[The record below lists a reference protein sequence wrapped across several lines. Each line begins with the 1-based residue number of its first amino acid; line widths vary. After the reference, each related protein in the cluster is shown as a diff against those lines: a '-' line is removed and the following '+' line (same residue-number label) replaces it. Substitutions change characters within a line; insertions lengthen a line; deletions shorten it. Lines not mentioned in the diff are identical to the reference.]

1 MRILFVHEVSW
12 YNKVVFEMHDIPELL
27 SLRGHDVYF
36 LDFDEGR
43 QHAKWRLRTS
53 VESRAH
59 PGSRVTVVTPPR
71 IFPGIL
77 GRLFAVLLQP
87 LVFLLLLKRIQ
98 PNVVVTY
105 SIPTSGWQVT
115 LLCNLRKIPVI
126 VRSIDVSHELRP
138 SRLKILVK
146 WSESLVYS
154 RADFVSTHNEPLRQ
168 YVISLGASETSSSVI
183 HPGVDFRR
191 FQPTPPR
198 VELRD
203 SLGIQESDKVLLF
216 MGTLFRFSGV
226 TELLYELKSAFSRD
240 QSLKF
245 LILGDGEDADRI
257 ATTVAQEALRQQVVM
272 TGKID
277 YDSLGD
283 YLRLAHVALL
293 PFKPDT
299 VTHFALPGKVLQY
312 LAAGLP
318 TVATPL
324 RGLCSLVPHDY
335 GIVYAPTTKLLAE
348 EAVKL
353 ASDRNRQQE
362 IAQRG
367 LELMLEL
374 CDWEKQIDAFE
385 YLLKRYAR
393 GL

>member
-1 MRILFVHEVSW
+1 
-12 YNKVVFEMHDIPELL
+12 
-27 SLRGHDVYF
+27 
-36 LDFDEGR
+36 
-43 QHAKWRLRTS
+43 
-53 VESRAH
+53 
-59 PGSRVTVVTPPR
+59 
-71 IFPGIL
+71 
-77 GRLFAVLLQP
+77 
-87 LVFLLLLKRIQ
+87 
-98 PNVVVTY
+98 
-105 SIPTSGWQVT
+105 
-115 LLCNLRKIPVI
+115 
-126 VRSIDVSHELRP
+126 
-138 SRLKILVK
+138 
-146 WSESLVYS
+146 
-154 RADFVSTHNEPLRQ
+154 
-168 YVISLGASETSSSVI
+168 
-183 HPGVDFRR
+183 
-191 FQPTPPR
+191 
-198 VELRD
+198 LRD
-203 SLGIQESDKVLLF
+203 YLGIQESDKVLLF

-226 TELLYELKSAFSRD
+226 TELLYELKPAFSRD

-272 TGKID
+272 TGNID

-283 YLRLAHVALL
+283 YLRLANVALL

-324 RGLCSLVPHDY
+324 RGLCSMVPQGS
-335 GIVYAPTTKLLAE
+335 GILYAPTTKLLAE

-353 ASDRNRQQE
+353 ASDRKRQKE
-362 IAQRG
+362 VAQRG

-385 YLLKRYAR
+385 SLLKRYAR